1 MIDGNSFSGQ
11 EIQPGAIVTG
21 IVSGFTEDGDDFLMN
36 FTGGSTVVDSSP
48 VNAERLDLKIGQVVN
63 VLVNEFDGLEIDTEF
78 ISKPNGSIILGDRST
93 ITQAPSTIELDP
105 LTGESLT
112 GTPTQTSDRLISPRR
127 RTTISGEIIRMVD
140 NDEFFLQT
148 NNGRVRVD
156 ADLPDSQFLDFQP
169 GETVEVAGEFD
180 DGDFDAREI
189 TRPNGSQVLPQT
201 SRNDTISGEIIRMV
215 DNDEFL
221 LKTSDGRVRVDADL
235 PDAQFLDLKR
245 GQRVSVVGEKDG
257 RDFDVR
263 EITRPNGSQVLPQT
277 SRNDTISGEIVR
289 MVDNDEFLLK
299 TSDGRVR
306 VDADLPDAQFLD
318 LKRGQK
324 VSVVGEKDG
333 KDFDAREITRPNGSQ
348 VLPQTSRNDTISGE
362 IVRMVDN
369 DEFLLQTSDGRV
381 RVDADLPDAQFL
393 DLKRGQKVSVV
404 GEKDGKDFD
413 AREITRPNG
422 SQVLPQTSRN
432 DTISGEIVRM
442 VDNDEFLLQTSDG
455 RVRVDADLPDAQFLD
470 LKRGQRVSVVGEK
483 DGRDFDAREITR
495 PNGSQVLP

>member
-63 VLVNEFDGLEIDTEF
+63 VLVNEFDGLEIDTQF
-78 ISKPNGSIILGDRST
+78 ITKPNGSIILGDRST
-93 ITQAPSTIELDP
+93 ITQPPSTIELDP

-156 ADLPDSQFLDFQP
+156 ADLPDSQFLDLEP
-169 GETVEVAGEFD
+169 GETVEVAGIFD
-180 DGDFDAREI
+180 DEDFDAVEITRLDGSSAVSQNSQSSRNDTISGKIVRMVDNDEFLLQTSDGRVRVDADLPDSQFLDLKRGQRVSVVGERDGRDFDALEITRPNGSQVLPQSSRNDTISGKIIRMVDNDEFLLRTNNGRVRVDADLPDSQFLDLKRGQRVSVVGEKDGRDFDAREI

-201 SRNDTISGEIIRMV
+201 SRNDTISGRVIRMV

-221 LKTSDGRVRVDADL
+221 L
-235 PDAQFLDLKR
+235 
-245 GQRVSVVGEKDG
+245 
-257 RDFDVR
+257 
-263 EITRPNGSQVLPQT
+263 QT
-277 SRNDTISGEIVR
+277 N
-289 MVDNDEFLLK
+289 N
-299 TSDGRVR
+299 GRVR

-348 VLPQTSRNDTISGE
+348 VLPQS
-362 IVRMVDN
+362 
-369 DEFLLQTSDGRV
+369 
-381 RVDADLPDAQFL
+381 
-393 DLKRGQKVSVV
+393 
-404 GEKDGKDFD
+404 
-413 AREITRPNG
+413 
-422 SQVLPQTSRN
+422 
-432 DTISGEIVRM
+432 
-442 VDNDEFLLQTSDG
+442 
-455 RVRVDADLPDAQFLD
+455 
-470 LKRGQRVSVVGEK
+470 
-483 DGRDFDAREITR
+483 
-495 PNGSQVLP
+495 